1 MTPDARRLAEQ
12 LAADLR
18 EILQARL
25 CALVVFGSHAS
36 GSPGPGDPVHTLA
49 LVEALEFSDLEA
61 CARRGSTWRRR
72 GLAAPVLLPVE
83 EFARSLDAFPIEFG
97 AIIAHHAPVYG
108 SDPFEGLAVRAD
120 DLRRA
125 CEVQVRSHLLHLR
138 EGYLESGGEPSGIE
152 RLVRNSAAPLLTLL
166 TNLAALEETRSSP
179 ALGPFIE
186 RAAGDAAPA
195 LRDVLALAHD
205 QLPTT
210 DAARLFPSYLAAT
223 ERLAAYVD
231 RWSHRT

>member
-12 LAADLR
+12 LARDLR
-18 EILQARL
+18 GIFQDRL
-25 CALVVFGSHAS
+25 RALVVFGGHAS
-36 GSPGPGDPVHTLA
+36 GSPGAGDPVHTLA
-49 LVEALEFSDLEA
+49 LVEALEFSDLDA
-61 CARRGSTWRRR
+61 CARHGGAWRRR
-72 GLAAPVLLPVE
+72 GLAAPVLLPAD

-97 AIIAHHAPVYG
+97 AIIAHHAPAYG
-108 SDPFEGLAVRAD
+108 SDPFEGLAVHAE

-138 EGYLESGGEPSGIE
+138 EGYIETGGEPAGIE

-166 TNLAALEETRSSP
+166 TNLAALEGPGARE
-179 ALGPFIE
+179 LGPFVE

-195 LRDVLALAHD
+195 LRDVLALAYD

-210 DAARLFPSYLAAT
+210 DAARLFPAYLAAT

-231 RWSHRT
+231 RWSRRA